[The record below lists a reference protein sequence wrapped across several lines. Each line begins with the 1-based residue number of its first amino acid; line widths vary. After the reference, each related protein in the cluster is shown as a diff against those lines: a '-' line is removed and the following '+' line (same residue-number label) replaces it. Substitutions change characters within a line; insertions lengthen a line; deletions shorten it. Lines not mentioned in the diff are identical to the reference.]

1 MGFTDVP
8 SSLLGTSD
16 AQAPAD
22 STPRLQ
28 FAHSVGP
35 SGQQLTVGLGPQGA
49 ELMFVGVAN
58 SAHDHFD
65 GHRVV
70 GPAFDL
76 LTAMIEKG
84 MKRSPHDV
92 FVSWMIHCNSHDQGL
107 GGDDYL
113 TCLSRQIEWVSP
125 KVVVLM
131 GARALQ
137 VFRPDLQDVGRYR
150 GQWIELVGRSALPTF
165 HPEFLLRQPQ
175 AKREAW
181 QDLKRVMERLG
192 WS

>member
-8 SSLLGTSD
+8 SSLLDTHDSH
-16 AQAPAD
+16 AQGD
-22 STPRLQ
+22 SSPILQ
-28 FAHSVGP
+28 FAHPVGP
-35 SGQQLTVGLGPQGA
+35 SGQHLTVGLGPQGA
-49 ELMFVGVAN
+49 ELMFLGVADAAN
-58 SAHDHFD
+58 DHFD
-65 GHRVV
+65 GRRVV

-84 MKRSPHDV
+84 MKRSPQDI
-92 FVSWMIHCNSHDQGL
+92 FISWIIHSNSHGQGL

-113 TCLSRQIEWVSP
+113 PCLSAQIEWVSP
-125 KVVVLM
+125 KVVVLL

-150 GQWIELVGRSALPTF
+150 GQWIELAGCSALPTF